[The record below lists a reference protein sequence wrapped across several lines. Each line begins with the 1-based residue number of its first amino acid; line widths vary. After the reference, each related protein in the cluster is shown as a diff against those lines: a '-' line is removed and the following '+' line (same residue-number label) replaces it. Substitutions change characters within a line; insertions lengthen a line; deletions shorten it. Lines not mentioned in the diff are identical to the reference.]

1 MLNTP
6 PHTPSLFFIYY
17 NTLGD
22 SCSSRDDPG
31 LISPDSPICCLVL
44 IAKLD
49 ETLSVLDEPVIS
61 NGSTEFSFD
70 MRVSREGKILD
81 MSKQAS
87 LILGYTSNELVGSLF
102 FDYVDPFHLEK
113 ISESILEFLK
123 KGLGVSQPYRLISK
137 SLRCVWVV
145 SKGFLSYN
153 PWNHKPDHIL
163 LQSKVLGCDEV
174 LPESRFGQDSRYLPD
189 LKGNEFYRPGPV
201 TPAQPVPEPRPIRR
215 QQQQQQP
222 VALPPKLP
230 PPLSSLPPPLSSL
243 PPVSLAPVQPSAS
256 LANQQRVKEGGEGR
270 GERSLLDEVKRELEK
285 KNQELF
291 EMQRKILAQQQLIEQ
306 ERHQFY
312 QVTNQV
318 MNYIGSQ
325 QQTIGSNND
334 PLSGMDIH
342 PGMAMMIRNSV
353 RTPPSPVGPGK
364 PPNFHLSLQQQQQ
377 QQQQQSFNSSLSM
390 PTPTT
395 PNSGEGGM
403 MSSGQLT
410 NQMMG
415 GVPPG
420 HMTISTSHM
429 TQMTNQINPMMPHP
443 LPPSTHVASGGYPN
457 KEMSY
462 NSHMTSVHTPTQMDI
477 PFPGIM
483 NQTSSA
489 DSLYT
494 SRETSS
500 TYAPNQDSV
509 PPNDNYL
516 PSYLPSTLCEMTD
529 PISTP
534 SSSFSYPSNTPP
546 SSLSNPVDQQQRLLL
561 DHLQQL
567 YRSYNGTS

>member
-1 MLNTP
+1 MTP
-6 PHTPSLFFIYY
+6 DNPV
-17 NTLGD
+17 
-22 SCSSRDDPG
+22 
-31 LISPDSPICCLVL
+31 CCLLL

-49 ETLSVLDEPVIS
+49 ENLSVVDEPIIT
-61 NGSTEFSFD
+61 NGSVDFSFD

-87 LILGYTSNELVGSLF
+87 LVLGYTSNELVGSLF

-113 ISESILEFLK
+113 VSESILEFLK

-137 SLRCVWVV
+137 SLRSVWVV

-163 LQSKVLGCDEV
+163 LQCKVLGCDEI
-174 LPESRFGQDSRYLPD
+174 LPESRFRHDSRYLPD

-201 TPAQPVPEPRPIRR
+201 TPVPPAPEPRPVRR
-215 QQQQQQP
+215 QQQQQQQQP
-222 VALPPKLP
+222 VVLPPKP
-230 PPLSSLPPPLSSL
+230 PPSLPPLLPL
-243 PPVSLAPVQPSAS
+243 PPVSLAPVQPLTSP
-256 LANQQRVKEGGEGR
+256 ANQQRHEERGGGGGGGG

-291 EMQRKILAQQQLIEQ
+291 EMQQKVFAQQQLIEQ

-318 MNYIGSQ
+318 MTYIGSQ
-325 QQTIGSNND
+325 QQSIGTNAD

-342 PGMAMMIRNSV
+342 PGMAMMIRNSSV
-353 RTPPSPVGPGK
+353 RTPPPPLGQGK
-364 PPNFHLSLQQQQQ
+364 SPNFQLSL
-377 QQQQQSFNSSLSM
+377 QQQQQSFNSSLSI

-395 PNSGEGGM
+395 PNSAAGEGGM

-415 GVPPG
+415 GIPPPG
-420 HMTISTSHM
+420 HMSTSTSHM
-429 TQMTNQINPMMPHP
+429 TQMTNQMNPMIPHP
-443 LPPSTHVASGGYPN
+443 LPPSTHMASAGYPN

-462 NSHMTSVHTPTQMDI
+462 NSHMTSGQPPTQMNI
-477 PFPGIM
+477 PFPGMM

-489 DSLYT
+489 SSLYA
-494 SRETSS
+494 SRETSAAY
-500 TYAPNQDSV
+500 TANQESV
-509 PPNDNYL
+509 TPNDNYL
-516 PSYLPSTLCEMTD
+516 PSYLPSSLCEMTD
-529 PISTP
+529 PISAP
-534 SSSFSYPSNTPP
+534 PSSFSYVSTAPP
-546 SSLSNPVDQQQRLLL
+546 SSLSNPADQQQKLLL